1 MKYFIFFILSFCLT
15 DILNAQI
22 NTERFRVS
30 QYHLGLGG
38 EAGVGITVR
47 TGNTDLQLISGKG
60 RINYNGG
67 TFYSFLVIGGDFGW
81 KGSEQF
87 SNESLVH
94 LRYVPSLSRITQ
106 LELFGQIDYNKAR
119 KLSFRK
125 LAGSGLRFK
134 AYRDSSI
141 RFSVGAGF
149 MIENENYDLPPG
161 SIHPS
166 NETFVRSTN
175 YITTEISLSENA
187 DFYSTIYYQPAV
199 NKFSDF
205 KILSE
210 NSVSAKISK
219 HLDMEILF
227 TLRNDNK
234 SPDDTKKLDINSSFG
249 FKYRF

>member
-1 MKYFIFFILSFCLT
+1 MKYFIFFSLFFYLT
-15 DILNAQI
+15 GSLNAQI
-22 NTERFRVS
+22 NTERFRIS
-30 QYHLGLGG
+30 QYHLGFGG
-38 EAGVGITVR
+38 ETGVGITVR

-60 RINYNGG
+60 RVNYNGG
-67 TFYSFLVIGGDFGW
+67 TFYTFLVIGGDFGW
-81 KGSEQF
+81 KGGEQF
-87 SNESLVH
+87 SNESLMH
-94 LRYVPSLSRITQ
+94 FRYVPSLSHITQ

-125 LAGSGLRFK
+125 LAGSGLRLK
-134 AYRDSSI
+134 TYRDSTI
-141 RFSVGAGF
+141 RFNVGAGF
-149 MIENENYDLPPG
+149 MIENEIYYLPPG

-175 YITTEISLSENA
+175 YITTEIALSENA

-199 NKFSDF
+199 NNLSDY

-210 NSVSAKISK
+210 NSVSAKISE

-227 TLRNDNK
+227 TLRHDNK
-234 SPDDTKKLDINSSFG
+234 PPDDTKKLDINSSFG